1 MNDDDKNLDKT
12 LNRLMIGGAVLVGL
26 CVLAGTYD
34 AGYQSGA
41 KETKPTIVHGN
52 YTVNNSINL
61 NSSDAGSV
69 SE

>member
-1 MNDDDKNLDKT
+1 MNDDKDFDKS
-12 LNRLMIGGAVLVGL
+12 LNRLMIGGAALVGL
-26 CVLAGTYD
+26 TILAGTYD

-41 KETKPTIVHGN
+41 KENKAPTVVHGN

-69 SE
+69 TK